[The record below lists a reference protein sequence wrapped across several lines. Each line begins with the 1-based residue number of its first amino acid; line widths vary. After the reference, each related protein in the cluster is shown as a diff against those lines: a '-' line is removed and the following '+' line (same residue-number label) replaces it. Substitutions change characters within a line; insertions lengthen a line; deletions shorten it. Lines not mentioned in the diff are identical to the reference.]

1 MGKCDKK
8 QLEISYNVD
17 IDNFWETWYD
27 LAVNGNVNDNLTKD
41 TNSIEIIKNFMCNIT
56 DA

>member
-27 LAVNGNVNDNLTKD
+27 LAVNGNVNDNLMKD
-41 TNSIEIIKNFMCNIT
+41 TNLIETIKNIMCNIT
-56 DA
+56 DT